1 MTETPSV
8 PPGTGPLAPE
18 FSGIDPA
25 LMNGFITELERAGQ
39 VIAEQAESI
48 RRELAAVDLPAA
60 GLAPI
65 REIGGWAEQQVP
77 KLRQRVATITTPGPE
92 LLGMVGAGLRPYREA
107 SLLSPAEAR
116 RQGTDLGERFAAID
130 PDEFRLAGPYA
141 SEKIAEVFEELKAHR
156 HDAGFTAAF
165 FAALGPA
172 GIRRMNAAL
181 RRLPD
186 KERPDA
192 LRTAGTAF
200 ATAVSGGAKTPGF
213 AAVMKAAEK
222 AMTGNAEDA
231 EDVEAVAALLSHGDY
246 PDAWLAGLAAPALRS
261 GSRIGGSALAGLLNA
276 LGNNPA
282 AARLAIGS
290 AARFGPDPDPPTV
303 ARPFGRL
310 PGSPEKWD
318 DRPELAA
325 FLKDLNERTM
335 GTPETAGA
343 FGRLLA
349 AASGA
354 YDEQDGKHSQEAAF
368 FAYTVM
374 TTADGWRLNDAT
386 RIHLAE
392 IAGSYA
398 TEITMGAN
406 LNDADVAKDSA
417 MQTTPGLFE
426 WTPPPGLRGAFRLS
440 PEDTFRFMTTF
451 AGDTDARL
459 RFDAGMDAFLHR
471 VLPHAA
477 NAAKNS
483 GDTSPLDNLF
493 TALGN
498 VRGTEL
504 AAAVRVLKP
513 GDDGSEDAEDAESF
527 LAGGVMGVVGLLTP
541 FAAIPRTW
549 TALSTGVSGYYT
561 YGRGPEEKVKELLEA
576 EETKTFGRR
585 RETAQI
591 LMEQGFVPKVPPA
604 GAIADSKGGLRSFE
618 DILKQGTAG
627 VKAFDQWTVDN
638 GMGKGDL
645 LSLGELTAQQSK
657 AFNGAKG
664 EAYSRGK
671 SYAEPQVMTD

>member
-25 LMNGFITELERAGQ
+25 LMRGFIAELERAGQ
-39 VIAEQAESI
+39 VIAEQAENI

-65 REIGGWAEQQVP
+65 REIGGWTEQQVP
-77 KLRQRVATITTPGPE
+77 RLRQRVATITAPGPE
-92 LLGMVGAGLRPYREA
+92 LLGMVGAGLRPYQEA

-116 RQGTDLGERFAAID
+116 RRGTELGERFAAID

-141 SEKIAEVFEELKAHR
+141 SEKIAAVFEELKAHR

-172 GIRRMNAAL
+172 GIRRVNAAL

-186 KERPDA
+186 DERSDA

-222 AMTGNAEDA
+222 AMTGNAGDA

-261 GSRIGGSALAGLLNA
+261 GSRIGGSALAGVLNA

-303 ARPFGRL
+303 ALPFGRL

-335 GTPETAGA
+335 GVPETAGA

-354 YDEQDGKHSQEAAF
+354 YDEQDGRHSQEAAF

-374 TTADGWRLNDAT
+374 TEADGWRLNDAT

-417 MQTTPGLFE
+417 MRTTPGLFE

-451 AGDTDARL
+451 AGDTEARL
-459 RFDAGMDAFLHR
+459 RFDAGMEKFLHR
-471 VLPHAA
+471 VLPFAA
-477 NAAKNS
+477 NAAKSS
-483 GDTSPLDNLF
+483 GDPIPLDNLF

-498 VRGTEL
+498 VRGTEV

-527 LAGGVMGVVGLLTP
+527 LAGTVLGVAGLLPP
-541 FAAIPRTW
+541 FAAIPKTW
-549 TALSTGVSGYYT
+549 TALSAGVSGYYT
-561 YGRGPEEKVKELLEA
+561 YGRGPEEKVKELLET
-576 EETKTFGRR
+576 EETRTFGRR

-591 LMEQGFVPKVPPA
+591 LMEQGFVPQVPPA

-657 AFNGAKG
+657 TFNGAKG

>member
-65 REIGGWAEQQVP
+65 REIGGWTEQQVP
-77 KLRQRVATITTPGPE
+77 KLRRRVATITAPGPE
-92 LLGMVGAGLRPYREA
+92 LLGMIGTGLRPYREA

-116 RQGTDLGERFAAID
+116 RRGTDLGERFAAID
-130 PDEFRLAGPYA
+130 PDEFRFTGPYA
-141 SEKIAEVFEELKAHR
+141 SEEIAAVFAALKGHQ

-172 GIRRMNAAL
+172 GIRRVDAAL

-186 KERPDA
+186 DERPDA

-200 ATAVSGGAKTPGF
+200 ATAVGGGAKVPGF
-213 AAVMKAAEK
+213 AAVMKAVEK
-222 AMTGNAEDA
+222 TMTGSAGDA
-231 EDVEAVAALLSHGDY
+231 EDVEAVAALLSHGDH
-246 PDAWLAGLAAPALRS
+246 PDVWLAGLAAPALRS
-261 GSRIGGSALAGLLNA
+261 GSRIGGSALAGLLDA

-290 AARFGPDPDPPTV
+290 AARFGADPAPPDI

-335 GTPETAGA
+335 GIPETAGA

-354 YDEQDGKHSQEAAF
+354 YDEQDGKHGQEAAF

-392 IAGSYA
+392 IGGSYA
-398 TEITMGAN
+398 TEITLGAN

-417 MQTTPGLFE
+417 PQTTPGLFE

-451 AGDTDARL
+451 AGDAGARL
-459 RFDAGMDAFLHR
+459 RFGEGMEKFLHR
-471 VLPHAA
+471 VLPYAA
-477 NAAKNS
+477 NAAKSS
-483 GDTSPLDNLF
+483 GAPVPLDNLF

-513 GDDGSEDAEDAESF
+513 GDDGSETAEDAESF
-527 LAGGVMGVVGLLTP
+527 LAGGVMGVVGLLSP
-541 FAAIPRTW
+541 FSAIPKTW

-561 YGRGPEEKVKELLEA
+561 YGRGPEEQVKKLLESDEA
-576 EETKTFGRR
+576 KTLGRR
-585 RETAQI
+585 HETVQI
-591 LMEQGFVPKVPPA
+591 LIRQGFVPEVPPA
-604 GAIADSKGGLRSFE
+604 GAIADPKGGLRPFE
-618 DILKQGTAG
+618 EILKQGTAG
-627 VKAFDQWTVDN
+627 VRALDQWLVDN
-638 GMGKGDL
+638 GLGKGNDI
-645 LSLGELTAQQSK
+645 SLGELAAKQ
-657 AFNGAKG
+657 ADVFNGAKG
-664 EAYSRGK
+664 NAYNRRGVYE
-671 SYAEPQVMTD
+671 SVQLTSD

>member
-39 VIAEQAESI
+39 VIAEQAENI

-77 KLRQRVATITTPGPE
+77 RLRQRVATITAPGPE
-92 LLGMVGAGLRPYREA
+92 IPGMIGTGLRPYQEA

-116 RQGTDLGERFAAID
+116 RQGTELGERFAAID
-130 PDEFRLAGPYA
+130 PDEFRFAGPYA
-141 SEKIAEVFEELKAHR
+141 SERIAAVFEELKAHR

-172 GIRRMNAAL
+172 GIRRVNAAL

-186 KERPDA
+186 DGRPDA

-200 ATAVSGGAKTPGF
+200 ATAVGGGAKTPGF

-222 AMTGNAEDA
+222 AMTGSAGDT

-261 GSRIGGSALAGLLNA
+261 GSRIGGSALAGVLNA

-290 AARFGPDPDPPTV
+290 AARFGADPAPPTV
-303 ARPFGRL
+303 ALPFGRL

-335 GTPETAGA
+335 GIPETAGA

-354 YDEQDGKHSQEAAF
+354 YDEQDGRHSQEAGF

-398 TEITMGAN
+398 TEITLGAD
-406 LNDADVAKDSA
+406 LGDSDVAKGSA

-451 AGDTDARL
+451 AGTPETRSP
-459 RFDAGMDAFLHR
+459 FDDGMDKLLHR
-471 VLPHAA
+471 MLPHASEMA
-477 NAAKNS
+477 RSS
-483 GDTSPLDNLF
+483 GDVTALDNLF
-493 TALGN
+493 AALGN
-498 VRGTEL
+498 VRGFEL

-513 GDDGSEDAEDAESF
+513 NDDGVEDAEDAESF
-527 LAGGVMGVVGLLTP
+527 LAGGTLGVLGLINP
-541 FAAIPRTW
+541 FSTIPRAW
-549 TALSTGVSGYYT
+549 TALSTGVSAYYT
-561 YGRGPEEKVKELLEA
+561 YGRDPKMQVEEIQKLDGAETLARPYEAARLLMA
-576 EETKTFGRR
+576 
-585 RETAQI
+585 
-591 LMEQGFVPKVPPA
+591 QGFTPKVDPSGSIVGPD
-604 GAIADSKGGLRSFE
+604 GALRPFNEIA
-618 DILKQGTAG
+618 KQGKAG
-627 VKAFDQWTVDN
+627 LQALDQWFVDN
-638 GMGKGDL
+638 GMGRGDKFSFGQ
-645 LSLGELTAQQSK
+645 LSRRETQY
-657 AFNGAKG
+657 FEGAKQPAF
-664 EAYSRGK
+664 ERARLYTDK
-671 SYAEPQVMTD
+671 LMTD